1 MSGGQGLGPQF
12 VRRWVGRTADGVHD
26 QRDFLTQLDAA
37 IGDADHGVNMDRGL
51 SAAIAKLDSSADDGT
66 GQILETVGSTLAP
79 GELFGFGRVI
89 GLAFVI
95 AVVQVVLT
103 TAFATLLAS
112 LYNLAAYF
120 VGGLQVVLTED

>member
-1 MSGGQGLGPQF
+1 MTTLPPADVPGGARRARLQMTRVDPWSTAKVSFVLSVGLAVAIIVAVALLWLLFSVAGVF
-12 VRRWVGRTADGVHD
+12 DSVGRV
-26 QRDFLTQLDAA
+26 LE
-37 IGDADHGVNMDRGL
+37 
-51 SAAIAKLDSSADDGT
+51 
-66 GQILETVGSTLAP
+66 ETVGSTLAP

-95 AVVQVVLT
+95 SVVQVVLT